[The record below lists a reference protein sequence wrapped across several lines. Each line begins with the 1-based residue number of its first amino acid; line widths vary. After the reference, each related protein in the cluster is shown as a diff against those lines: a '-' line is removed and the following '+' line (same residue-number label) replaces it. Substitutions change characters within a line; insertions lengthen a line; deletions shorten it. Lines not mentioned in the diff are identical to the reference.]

1 MLNEEE
7 TLALVRK
14 VRSGDEKAKETLLK
28 ENENLLKSIV
38 KRYLGKGTDY
48 NDLFQLA
55 GIGLLKAIDAYDES
69 FGAKLTT
76 YAVPVIAGEIKR
88 FLRDD
93 GSVKVSRSIKE
104 KSRELQAYISSKV
117 TQSGDAPTV
126 SELASVFQMEESDV
140 LFVLD
145 SAKMPVSLYQH
156 GDYKDDE
163 TGELIEKLPSKD
175 FQDEWIE
182 KMELKRVIDAL
193 PEREKR
199 IVLLRYY
206 RDMTQSE
213 VAEEIGVS
221 QVQISRIET
230 KILKK
235 FRDELS

>member
-1 MLNEEE
+1 MLNDTKTFE
-7 TLALVRK
+7 LIQRVRA
-14 VRSGDEKAKETLLK
+14 GDREAKEILLK

-55 GIGLLKAIDAYDES
+55 GMGFLKALDAFDES
-69 FGAKLTT
+69 YGAKLTT

-104 KSRELQAYISSKV
+104 KSRELHAFISEQTAKNGSE
-117 TQSGDAPTV
+117 PTLA
-126 SELASVFQMEESDV
+126 ELSSFFQMEENDI
-140 LFVLD
+140 LFILD
-145 SAKMPVSLYQH
+145 SARMPLSLYQH

-182 KMELKRVIDAL
+182 KMELKRVLDTL
-193 PEREKR
+193 PDREKR
-199 IVLLRYY
+199 IILLRYY

-213 VAEEIGVS
+213 VAKEIGVS

-230 KILKK
+230 KVLQK
-235 FRDELS
+235 FKDELQ